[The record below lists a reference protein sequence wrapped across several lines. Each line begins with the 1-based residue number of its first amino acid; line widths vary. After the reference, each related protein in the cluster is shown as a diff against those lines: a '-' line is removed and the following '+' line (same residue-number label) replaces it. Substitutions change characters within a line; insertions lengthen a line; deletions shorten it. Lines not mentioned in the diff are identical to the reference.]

1 LQGFVV
7 NTAATGGSVIMNSQT
22 GEVMQG
28 GDSAATAKP
37 SSSSSSSSAAA
48 PKTEVMELYCK
59 AAADGK
65 SLGDCPFTHYV
76 SMVLHAKGLKFDLKP
91 CTPETKPDWLV
102 KGYEG
107 KVSNSTHFN
116 ICIHFLA
123 IYCCCCCCKQAIAV
137 TVAVWLQC

>member
-1 LQGFVV
+1 MQGFVV
-7 NTAATGGSVIMNSQT
+7 NTGATGGSVIMNSQT

-107 KVSNSTHFN
+107 KVSN
-116 ICIHFLA
+116 IIYAYIFLQCTA
-123 IYCCCCCCKQAIAV
+123 
-137 TVAVWLQC
+137 VAVSKQVVSVTIAATAWQQC

>member
-1 LQGFVV
+1 VV
-7 NTAATGGSVIMNSQT
+7 NAAAGGGSVIMNSQT

-28 GDSAATAKP
+28 GDSAATSKT
-37 SSSSSSSSAAA
+37 SSSSSSNTAA

-102 KGYEG
+102 SGYEG
-107 KVSNSTHFN
+107 KVMNNKKHV
-116 ICIHFLA
+116 L
-123 IYCCCCCCKQAIAV
+123 
-137 TVAVWLQC
+137 

>member
-107 KVSNSTHFN
+107 KVSKS
-116 ICIHFLA
+116 IHF
-123 IYCCCCCCKQAIAV
+123 
-137 TVAVWLQC
+137 